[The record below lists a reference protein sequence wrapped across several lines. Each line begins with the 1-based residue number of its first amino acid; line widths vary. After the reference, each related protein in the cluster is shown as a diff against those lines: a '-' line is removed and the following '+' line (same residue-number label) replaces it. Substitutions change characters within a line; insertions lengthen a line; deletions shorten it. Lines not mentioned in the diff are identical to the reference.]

1 MLIDIKKV
9 LIPGFSLVAVLKNK
23 QYHCKVCKEKKDE
36 GFLVRLNKP
45 DQTAFAVVVNSL
57 CTVQC
62 VTDAGYVCKFESKV
76 IHKAIPV
83 IGLSYPKNN
92 ELEGINVRKQERTSV
107 SFWTAI
113 LALVTENGIQR
124 LKPIGDGN
132 IADMTIK
139 GCRIMTNIEYKLND
153 TIFLSFEYQEGKD
166 PLTFDGIV
174 RQIRPAPYGS
184 TYYGLEYDD
193 PEPEFLEIV
202 QFILDNPEL

>member
-1 MLIDIKKV
+1 VLIDIIKV
-9 LIPGFSLVAVLKNK
+9 LKPGFSLVAVLKNK
-23 QYHCKVCKEKKDE
+23 QYHCKICDEKRDE
-36 GFLVRLNKP
+36 GFLIRLSKP

-62 VTDAGYVCKFESKV
+62 VTDEGYVCKFESKV
-76 IHKAIPV
+76 IHKAIPL
-83 IGLSYPKNN
+83 IGLSYPQNTQ
-92 ELEGINVRKQERTSV
+92 LEGINVRKQKRTPV

-113 LALVTENGIQR
+113 LGLVAENGIQR
-124 LKPIGDGN
+124 LKPVGDGN
-132 IADMTIK
+132 IADMTIS
-139 GCRIMTNIEYKLND
+139 GCKLMTSIEYKLND

-184 TYYGLEYDD
+184 MYYGLEYDD

-202 QFILDNPEL
+202 KFILENPEL